1 MENLNLKIKLIV
13 SFVLAVS
20 LVFISP
26 SHAYVLQGR
35 HVLDLMIEKLGEA
48 ETLFVSQKLIF
59 YRIAPSAAT
68 STSAMADAPLPKA
81 GDGGGAI
88 QAGAPFAAHKRVS
101 ASETI
106 ELEGS
111 LRFVFSDTFRSDARS
126 QDSERIYIFSH
137 GRTLT
142 IIDGNIVPDAANRFD
157 LYKDILLYRSR
168 PALADRLSELGVD
181 VSISSLGRFEDRI
194 AFVLGA
200 EYPDASVSQLWV
212 DKETLLPFRL
222 IIKGFNGG
230 ADSNTVEVRYL
241 TWWKIGETRYPSRI
255 EFYQD
260 DNLVRVNQAK
270 NFEENATFSKELFD
284 IDHLEM
290 IYPRTISLPPA
301 APGAPEEP
309 SEIQKTI
316 EEFKRIFE

>member
-1 MENLNLKIKLIV
+1 LKKTLIV
-13 SFVLAVS
+13 SLVFAVS
-20 LVFISP
+20 FVFISP

-35 HVLDLMIEKLGEA
+35 HVLDLMIEKLGTA

-59 YRIAPSAAT
+59 YRIAPSAAA
-68 STSAMADAPLPKA
+68 STSATADAPQTNA
-81 GDGGGAI
+81 AAGGGAV
-88 QAGAPFAAHKRVS
+88 QAAAPFAADKKAS
-101 ASETI
+101 ASEPI
-106 ELEGS
+106 ELEES
-111 LRFVFSDTFRSDARS
+111 LRYVFSDSFRSDARS
-126 QDSERIYIFSH
+126 QNSERIYIFSH

-168 PALADRLSELGVD
+168 PELADRLSNLGVD

-194 AFVLGA
+194 AYVLGA
-200 EYPDASVSQLWV
+200 EYPDESVNQLWV
-212 DKETLLPFRL
+212 DKETFLPLRL

-241 TWWKIGETRYPSRI
+241 TWWNIGETRYPSRI

-284 IDHLEM
+284 IDHLETV
-290 IYPRTISLPPA
+290 YPRTVSLPPA

-316 EEFKRIFE
+316 EEFKHIFE